1 MYDVVFSYPIVVK
14 ASLIALVAPLTLL
27 IILRLVIPSDEVLG
41 ASEAA
46 NITPIPSARRER
58 CRLGTVNDEWTG
70 KARMAQKKADAN
82 HGDIASVA

>member
-46 NITPIPSARRER
+46 NITPNSKR
-58 CRLGTVNDEWTG
+58 
-70 KARMAQKKADAN
+70 KARAMPAGNGQ
-82 HGDIASVA
+82 